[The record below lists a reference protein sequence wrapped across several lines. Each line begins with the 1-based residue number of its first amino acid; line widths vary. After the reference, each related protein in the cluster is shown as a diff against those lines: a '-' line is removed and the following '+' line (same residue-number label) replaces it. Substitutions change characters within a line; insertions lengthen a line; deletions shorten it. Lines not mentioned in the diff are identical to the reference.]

1 MNGKLFASLKKK
13 KETMSRIDVLLML
26 ILFLCSVNFVTI
38 MIVILAVMQKTK
50 QVETFVGPLRAQF
63 EQYL

>member
-1 MNGKLFASLKKK
+1 
-13 KETMSRIDVLLML
+13 MSRIDVLLML